1 MRCSY
6 NCFFFF
12 NFSFSIV
19 DEKSGDSGSS
29 VSSGWTE
36 WQGIE
41 VQLLKVNDPR
51 IGATSES
58 GFINASRKI
67 FPKFVDFNATY
78 PTFIDFVSKNSYAP
92 VNKTKQVLENDT
104 VGSLDFLSS
113 LSQQDASPRYFKA
126 QSFFVKKP
134 YSAESMREA
143 QKIVLEIPN
152 ISCGIVINSE
162 QGEIGRH
169 RSNESAYVHRDALFN
184 FKVYLDAKNENG
196 DHVEPCTKWMEKFL
210 KSVEFLDSGESYQNY
225 PERHVPNYLN
235 RFYGSNLE
243 RLTEIKREWDPNG
256 YFNSEMSIPID

>member
-1 MRCSY
+1 MRYSY

-12 NFSFSIV
+12 NFSFSIT
-19 DEKSGDSGSS
+19 DKKSGDSG
-29 VSSGWTE
+29 SSGWTE

-51 IGATSES
+51 IEATSKS
-58 GFINASRKI
+58 DFINASHKI
-67 FPKFVDFNATY
+67 FPKCVDFDATY

-92 VNKTKQVLENDT
+92 VNKSKLDSDT
-104 VGSLDFLSS
+104 TSTLDFLSS
-113 LSQQDASPRYFKA
+113 LSQQDASPRHFKS

-134 YSAESMREA
+134 YHVESMREA
-143 QKIVLEIPN
+143 QKILLEIPN

-169 RSNESAYVHRDALFN
+169 RSDESAYVHRDALFN
-184 FKVYLDAKNENG
+184 FKVYLDAVNDHD
-196 DHVEPCTKWMEKFL
+196 DHVEPCKKWMKKFL